1 MKTFNKIGILLIA
14 LLLTSCNSG
23 GSISTTNNDPS
34 STENVEP
41 VISDLREQGILYDLD
56 LSKTVNNISTTNFDG
71 EVISIGI
78 NEQEYTQTGFTIE
91 ENKLKLSKVA
101 LKNLLG
107 DLPYSEKIDIRINT
121 STNHSYIMSVSVATK
136 VINKSYELLEIVGSS
151 EVVDSYYVLGSDID
165 MEGTEPF
172 RLISNNIHTPISS
185 WDPLT
190 HNFDIG
196 FKGIFDGRGHT
207 ISNLTT
213 INKYNNLSGIFGQ
226 IMEGAVVKNVAFTN
240 LVSDEYSALVGES
253 STFLGTLENVA
264 VVMNEE
270 SQNLRFLWNISD
282 SAVLKNVV
290 AVGFSDLAY
299 EASENAH
306 TENLLTMIKNAPTKY
321 IKTEYTN
328 FNTSEDMISYIK
340 DNNIFSD
347 NDYFNLIENQLC
359 FGETFL
365 L

>member
-1 MKTFNKIGILLIA
+1 MKTFKKIGILLTA
-14 LLLTSCNSG
+14 LFLTSCNSR
-23 GSISTTNNDPS
+23 GSISTTNNGTT
-34 STENVEP
+34 STMDVEP
-41 VISDLREQGILYDLD
+41 IVSDLREQGILYDLD
-56 LSKTVNNISTTNFDG
+56 LSKAVNNISTSNFDG
-71 EVISIGI
+71 DVVSVGVNEKESI
-78 NEQEYTQTGFTIE
+78 QTGFTLDD
-91 ENKLKLSKVA
+91 NKLKLSKVA
-101 LKNLLG
+101 LKNFLG
-107 DLPYSEKIDIRINT
+107 DSQYLEKVDIRINT
-121 STNHSYIMSVSVATK
+121 STNHSYIMSVSIATK
-136 VINKSYELLEIVGSS
+136 VISKSYELLDIAGSS
-151 EVVDSYYVLGSDID
+151 EVVDAYYVLTSDLD

-172 RLISNNIHTPISS
+172 RLINNNVFIPISS

-190 HNFDIG
+190 HNYNIG

-207 ISNLTT
+207 ISNSTT

-240 LVSDEYSALVGES
+240 LVSDKYSALVGES
-253 STFLGTLENVA
+253 STFLGTMENVA

-306 TENLLTMIKNAPTKY
+306 TENLLTIIKNAPTKY

-328 FNTSEDMISYIK
+328 FNTSEDMINYIK
-340 DNNIFSD
+340 NSNIFADNN
-347 NDYFNLIENQLC
+347 YFNLIGNQLC
-359 FGETFL
+359 FGETVL